1 LTLTAPAAGR
11 QPTSRPAQQDRDGA
25 WQVDGIALSEPG
37 NWTVTVDVTL
47 DQTKRLTLTAPI
59 VIEPGQ

>member
-1 LTLTAPAAGR
+1 LRLTAPSATGN
-11 QPTSRPAQQDRDGA
+11 PTTLPARLRRDGA

-37 NWTVTVDVTL
+37 NWTVTVDVAL

>member
-1 LTLTAPAAGR
+1 LTLTAPAAAGN
-11 QPTSRPAQQDRDGA
+11 PTSFPARQGRDGA
-25 WQVDGIALSEPG
+25 WEVGGIALSEPG
-37 NWTVTVDVTL
+37 NWTVTVDVAL